1 MKCLNIILALLASF
15 TLICSGHEFIVESD
29 STKIYQDTSTFS
41 QHDIDDAI
49 LKDMYS
55 ELLDVEKQ
63 IRTTHNWLVDL
74 NYISPGVER
83 KIKEKLDEL
92 NARLDKT
99 SIQLDS
105 ITDKDVKAKIKPY
118 KVTVKDCKQ
127 KISKCSGMLKKKGKR
142 LKSLNGKEH
151 MGFI

>member
-1 MKCLNIILALLASF
+1 MKCLNIILALLACF
-15 TLICSGHEFIVESD
+15 TLICSGHESIVESD
-29 STKIYQDTSTFS
+29 TTKIYQDTSTFS

-105 ITDKDVKAKIKPY
+105 ITEKDVKAKIKPY
-118 KVTVKDCKQ
+118 KVTVKNCRQ
-127 KISKCSGMLKKKGKR
+127 KISKCSGMLKKKTKR
-142 LKSLNGKEH
+142 
-151 MGFI
+151 

>member
-1 MKCLNIILALLASF
+1 M
-15 TLICSGHEFIVESD
+15 VESD
-29 STKIYQDTSTFS
+29 TTKIYQDTSTFS
-41 QHDIDDAI
+41 QHDIDGAI

-63 IRTTHNWLVDL
+63 IRATHNWLVDL

-127 KISKCSGMLKKKGKR
+127 KISKCYGMLKKKTKR
-142 LKSLNGKEH
+142 
-151 MGFI
+151 

>member
-1 MKCLNIILALLASF
+1 MKCLNIILALLACF
-15 TLICSGHEFIVESD
+15 TLICSGHESMVESD
-29 STKIYQDTSTFS
+29 TTKIDQDTSTFS

-63 IRTTHNWLVDL
+63 IRATHNWLGDF

-83 KIKEKLDEL
+83 KIKEKLAEL
-92 NARLDKT
+92 NARLDKIL
-99 SIQLDS
+99 IQLDS
-105 ITDKDVKAKIKPY
+105 ITDKDVKAEIKPY

-127 KISKCSGMLKKKGKR
+127 KISKCYGMLKKKTKR
-142 LKSLNGKEH
+142 
-151 MGFI
+151 

>member
-1 MKCLNIILALLASF
+1 MKCLNIILALLACF
-15 TLICSGHEFIVESD
+15 TLICSGHESMVESD
-29 STKIYQDTSTFS
+29 TTKVYQDTSTFS

-49 LKDMYS
+49 LKDVYS

-63 IRTTHNWLVDL
+63 IRATHNWLVDL

-83 KIKEKLDEL
+83 KIKEKLDDL

-105 ITDKDVKAKIKPY
+105 ITDKDVRAKIKPY

-127 KISKCSGMLKKKGKR
+127 KISKCYGMLKKKTKR
-142 LKSLNGKEH
+142 
-151 MGFI
+151 

>member
-1 MKCLNIILALLASF
+1 MKCLNIILALLACF
-15 TLICSGHEFIVESD
+15 TLICSGHESMVESD
-29 STKIYQDTSTFS
+29 TTKIDQDTSTFS

-63 IRTTHNWLVDL
+63 IRATHNWLVDL

-99 SIQLDS
+99 SSQLDS

-127 KISKCSGMLKKKGKR
+127 KISKCYGMLKKKTKR
-142 LKSLNGKEH
+142 
-151 MGFI
+151 